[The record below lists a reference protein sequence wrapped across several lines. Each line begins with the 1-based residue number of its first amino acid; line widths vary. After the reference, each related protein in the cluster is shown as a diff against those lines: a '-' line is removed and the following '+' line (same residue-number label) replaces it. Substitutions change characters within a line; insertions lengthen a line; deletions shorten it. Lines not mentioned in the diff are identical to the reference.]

1 MNPSYENILV
11 ETQGRVGIVRL
22 NRPQRMN
29 ALNDALAAELGVAL
43 GAFDSDPSIGAIV
56 LIGNDKA
63 FAAGADI
70 GAMAEW
76 DYQKV
81 YADNYI
87 MSWESVKQIRKP
99 VIAAVAGYA
108 LGGGCELA
116 MMCDIIIAA
125 DTAKFGQPEITIGTM
140 PGMGGTQ
147 RLPRAVGKAKAMD
160 WCLTGRMID
169 AAEAERSGLVARV
182 VPADK
187 LFGEALAVA
196 TRIAGFSLPV
206 VLKIKEAINRA
217 YESSLSEGLL
227 FERREFHATF
237 ALEDQ
242 KEGMRAFVDKLK
254 PEFKH
259 R

>member
-1 MNPSYENILV
+1 MTYQNILV
-11 ETQGRVGIVRL
+11 ETRDRVGLVRL
-22 NRPQRMN
+22 NRPKVLN
-29 ALNDALAAELGVAL
+29 ALNDALAAELGQAL
-43 GAFDSDPSIGAIV
+43 AAFDADAGIGAIV
-56 LIGNDKA
+56 ITGNDKA

-70 GAMAEW
+70 AAMAEW

-81 YADNYI
+81 YNDNYI
-87 MSWESVKQIRKP
+87 TSWESVKHTRKP

-116 MMCDIIIAA
+116 MMCDLIIAA
-125 DTAKFGQPEITIGTM
+125 DTAKFGQPEISIGTM

-160 WCLTGRMID
+160 WCLTGRMFD

-187 LFGEALAVA
+187 LEEEALAMA
-196 TRIAGFSLPV
+196 AKIAGFSLPV
-206 VLKIKEAINRA
+206 VLKIKEAVNRA
-217 YESSLSEGLL
+217 YESSLAEGLL
-227 FERREFHATF
+227 FERREFHGTF
-237 ALEDQ
+237 GLDDQ
-242 KEGMRAFVDKLK
+242 KEGMRAFVEKRK
-254 PEFKH
+254 PAFKH

>member
-1 MNPSYENILV
+1 MDYQNILT
-11 ETQGRVGIVRL
+11 ETHGRVGVIRL

-29 ALNDALAAELGVAL
+29 ALNEALASELGSALAA
-43 GAFDSDPSIGAIV
+43 FDADASIGAI
-56 LIGNDKA
+56 IITGNEKA

-87 MSWESVKQIRKP
+87 MSWESVKHTRKP

-116 MMCDIIIAA
+116 MMCDIIVAA

-140 PGMGGTQ
+140 PGLGGTQ

-182 VPADK
+182 VPAAQ
-187 LFGEALAVA
+187 LEAEAMALAEK
-196 TRIAGFSLPV
+196 IASHSLPI
-206 VLKIKEAINRA
+206 VLMIKEAINRA
-217 YESSLSEGLL
+217 YESSLAEGLL
-227 FERREFHATF
+227 FERRLWQILAAT
-237 ALEDQ
+237 ED
-242 KEGMRAFVDKLK
+242 KVEGMNAFLEKRPAVW
-254 PEFKH
+254 KH
-259 R
+259 K